1 MMRNVSPNGGHGESR
16 GCFESVEIA
25 RQYSAPP
32 TTDAI
37 SFRRQKAAP
46 SAAAVVK
53 RVPAAS
59 VVLAA
64 VAEVEPDPSSM
75 FKIAQA
81 NGELR
86 RRPWRPAAA

>member
-46 SAAAVVK
+46 SAIAVVA

-64 VAEVEPDPSSM
+64 AEEAEADSSSIVR
-75 FKIAQA
+75 IAQA
-81 NGELR
+81 SGELR